1 CFRTGGNGFQIPFAF
16 FSPAETELSLTLLGQ
31 HDAVAGVAFPYFGGI
46 ENPHFRSVKHNPV
59 LVRQLPVKNLTLVDG
74 NTCPVV
80 SVYDLVLANYG
91 LDRGLE
97 DENSAKDYAEIKPY
111 TPAWGEQ
118 ITGVPRQYIESI
130 AREFAAI

>member
-1 CFRTGGNGFQIPFAF
+1 M
-16 FSPAETELSLTLLGQ
+16 SLTLLGQ

-59 LVRQLPVKNLTLVDG
+59 LVRQLPVKNLTLADG

-111 TPAWGEQ
+111 TPALG
-118 ITGVPRQYIESI
+118 
-130 AREFAAI
+130 

>member
-1 CFRTGGNGFQIPFAF
+1 M
-16 FSPAETELSLTLLGQ
+16 TLLQ
-31 HDAVAGVAFPYFGGI
+31 AWPSPTLAALKS
-46 ENPHFRSVKHNPV
+46 HFRSVKHNPV

-74 NTCPVV
+74 STCPVV

-111 TPAWGEQ
+111 TQPGVSKLPACRASRSKPSLVNLPILPINAWALDDY
-118 ITGVPRQYIESI
+118 PRCW
-130 AREFAAI
+130 R